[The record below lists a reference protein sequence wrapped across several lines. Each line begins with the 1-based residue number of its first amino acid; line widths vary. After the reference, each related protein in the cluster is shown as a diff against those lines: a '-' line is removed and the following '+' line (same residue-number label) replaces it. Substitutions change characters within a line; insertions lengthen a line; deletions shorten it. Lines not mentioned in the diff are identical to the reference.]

1 MMATPRRQRR
11 SARPARLPLASLA
24 AALALALAAA
34 LALAL
39 AIGTAPA
46 AAAVPEELKAKVR
59 AQTAES
65 APAPRKASPGQ
76 ANEAPEAVDD
86 AEDDEDDEDEG
97 TWRLHERSISRARAA
112 IAPCADAALTRW
124 PACARKDED
133 EDWDEED
140 EEGDDD
146 DEEYDEYDDDEDD
159 EDDEDEDYDDEDYD
173 DDEKVSWVHLR
184 AVLAL
189 LSASGADPTRP
200 PGFCCT
206 LRPAVRRLWAPDVVC
221 PKRNHERS
229 TRAAH
234 SRPSLPLR
242 SALTQLAVPR
252 RRAQPSAG
260 STKNSSA
267 EACACAR
274 ARRTEA

>member
-39 AIGTAPA
+39 AIGTPA

-59 AQTAES
+59 AQTAGS

-97 TWRLHERSISRARAA
+97 TWRLHERSISRAHAA
-112 IAPCADAALTRW
+112 IARYADAALTRW

-159 EDDEDEDYDDEDYD
+159 ENDEDEDYDDEDYD

-184 AVLAL
+184 AVLAP

-206 LRPAVRRLWAPDVVC
+206 LRPVVRRLWAPDVVC
-221 PKRNHERS
+221 AKRNHERS

-260 STKNSSA
+260 STTNSSA
-267 EACACAR
+267 EACACAQ